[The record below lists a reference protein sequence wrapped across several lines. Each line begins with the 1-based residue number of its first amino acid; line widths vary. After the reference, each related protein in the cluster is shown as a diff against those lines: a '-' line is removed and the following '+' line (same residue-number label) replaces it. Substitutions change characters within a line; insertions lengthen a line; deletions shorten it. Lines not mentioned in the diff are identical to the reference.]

1 MRKHRL
7 LRKLLGPDLMRAD
20 NRKLIVRFFY
30 VCLFILLLLL
40 LSSWLVWLF
49 ETDAKS
55 PSIRS
60 FWDGLWWAVVTIATV
75 GYGDVVPG
83 TSAGRVVGYILI
95 VMGFVLLSVFTGL
108 IASLFVED
116 KLKGAKGLKQIRT
129 HNHIIICGWNKTAS
143 SILTA
148 LQEKSPDNLEICLVM
163 NQSAEFFE
171 SLESQYAALQ
181 LKFIRGEPSQEEVLK
196 RASVSTA
203 SQVIVLAD
211 ESLDRLVADDRS
223 IIIANTLQYMIAKD
237 KITVQL
243 LNPDNVSLLSRSGI
257 NDIVVFDDIGGYIL
271 ADNILDNSS
280 LCIYSELLRAKDK
293 HLHTIPIPAEFV
305 GKSYGSF
312 FDHTYAQNQKLLL
325 GLINKEPVLELDS
338 IFSDDTSAIDQFIK
352 TTLAKSRKLRPE
364 ERANIRWN
372 PSRESL
378 IQDND
383 HAIVM

>member
-1 MRKHRL
+1 
-7 LRKLLGPDLMRAD
+7 MRAD

-163 NQSAEFFE
+163 NHSAEFFE

-211 ESLDRLVADDRS
+211 ESLDRLVADDV
-223 IIIANTLQYMIAKD
+223 A
-237 KITVQL
+237 
-243 LNPDNVSLLSRSGI
+243 SLLP
-257 NDIVVFDDIGGYIL
+257 IL
-271 ADNILDNSS
+271 
-280 LCIYSELLRAKDK
+280 C
-293 HLHTIPIPAEFV
+293 
-305 GKSYGSF
+305 
-312 FDHTYAQNQKLLL
+312 
-325 GLINKEPVLELDS
+325 S
-338 IFSDDTSAIDQFIK
+338 I
-352 TTLAKSRKLRPE
+352 
-364 ERANIRWN
+364 
-372 PSRESL
+372 
-378 IQDND
+378 
-383 HAIVM
+383 